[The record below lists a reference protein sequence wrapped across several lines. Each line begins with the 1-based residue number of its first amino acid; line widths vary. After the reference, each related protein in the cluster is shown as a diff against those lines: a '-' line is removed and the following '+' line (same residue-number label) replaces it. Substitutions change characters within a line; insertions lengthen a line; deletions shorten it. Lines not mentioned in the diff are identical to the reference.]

1 MSNVIKMDFK
11 KDDKMDHEYI
21 SESNQIDHKY
31 ISGEY
36 VDEWKNSNDIGLE
49 NLKNSTRDNGIG
61 HNNNMEEYNIR
72 KRNKR
77 DVTSA
82 MDNNKLLEKY
92 IEKMDRDQSDL
103 RRDIQMSEDRTNKR
117 LSEIE
122 QRMDNR
128 LNRIEDMISGQNDKI
143 NNLHRH
149 ITQELRDNRKFMW
162 GITISIVALIITVII
177 GVVQII
183 LSIK

>member
-1 MSNVIKMDFK
+1 MSNVIKVDFK
-11 KDDKMDHEYI
+11 KGDKMEHEYI

-92 IEKMDRDQSDL
+92 IEKMDKDQSDL
-103 RRDIQMSEDRTNKR
+103 RNDIRASEERTARNIE
-117 LSEIE
+117 LSEQRNIE
-122 QRMDNR
+122 RF
-128 LNRIEDMISGQNDKI
+128 NRIENMINEHIKKVDEKYDKLADKI
-143 NNLHRH
+143 DNSNKYIRNIS
-149 ITQELRDNRKFMW
+149 ITTIIGIAAMIISIL
-162 GITISIVALIITVII
+162 ITIWM
-177 GVVQII
+177 Q
-183 LSIK
+183 